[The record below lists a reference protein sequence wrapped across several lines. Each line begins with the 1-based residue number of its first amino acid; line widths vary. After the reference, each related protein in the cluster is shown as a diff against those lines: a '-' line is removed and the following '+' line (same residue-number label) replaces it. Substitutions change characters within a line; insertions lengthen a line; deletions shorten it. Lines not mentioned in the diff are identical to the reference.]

1 MTQTDPALSTTSY
14 VILGHLAMQD
24 WTMYDMARQMRRNVR
39 YFFPR
44 AESQVYAEP
53 KRLERLGLAT
63 SRKEATGKRART
75 VYAITDRGRQVLET
89 WLATPP
95 TREASLDFEGLTR
108 VMLAPFGQTADLA
121 ATLRQVQQDA
131 AAMHEVATRIGQEY
145 LAGQAP
151 FQRYVQHRAL
161 MHDFLSTF
169 ALMTEDWAA
178 RSLVRVVAWE
188 EESAESREA
197 AALARI
203 AEVDAE
209 LTRRK

>member
-1 MTQTDPALSTTSY
+1 MTNPTLSTTSY

-53 KRLERLGLAT
+53 KRLEALGLAV
-63 SRKEATGKRART
+63 SRKEATGKRQRT
-75 VYAITDRGRQVLET
+75 VYAITPEGRLVLES
-89 WLATPP
+89 WLASAIG
-95 TREASLDFEGLTR
+95 REMALDFEGLTR
-108 VMLAPFGQTADLA
+108 VMLAPFGQTADLEA
-121 ATLRQVQQDA
+121 SLRQIHEEAQ
-131 AAMHEVATRIGQEY
+131 AMHAVAFGIGREY
-145 LAGQAP
+145 LAGAAP

-178 RSLVRVVAWE
+178 RSLVRVAGWE
-188 EESAESREA
+188 AEDKAAREA

-203 AEVDAE
+203 AEVDQDLAQ
-209 LTRRK
+209 RRD